1 MKIRDILRRGKGV
14 AFEFFPPKSEATEAS
29 LFEHLKLLEEIEPA
43 YVSVTYGA
51 GGSSRENTK
60 RIVQRIAEE
69 EKLTV
74 MAHLTCVG
82 HTRAEISGIVA
93 DYADCGIENI
103 MALRGDTPKGTD
115 IDPSKGELPHA
126 IDLVRLIRAEHGDK
140 FSIGGAVFPE
150 KHMESPDLDS
160 DIRALA
166 AKVDA
171 GVEFAVSQ
179 IFFVNKYFYALR
191 ERAEKAGIK
200 IPIIPGIMPFTSYTQ
215 IGRIAELSGAEVP
228 KELVNKLTSAAD
240 NDEEVYKI
248 GVDFS
253 TRQCMDLIDHG
264 SQFLHFFTLNKSN
277 ATLDIYKSI
286 RSRLE

>member
-1 MKIRDILRRGKGV
+1 MKIRDILRAGKGV

-29 LFEHLKLLEEIEPA
+29 LFEHLKLLEEIDPA

-51 GGSSRENTK
+51 GGSSRENTR
-60 RIVQRIAEE
+60 RIVRRIAEE

-93 DYADCGIENI
+93 DYAECGIENI

-126 IDLVRLIRAEHGDK
+126 SDLIRLIRAEHGDK

-150 KHMESPDLDS
+150 KHLESPDLEQ
-160 DIRALA
+160 DIRALQE
-166 AKVDA
+166 KVDA
-171 GVEFAVSQ
+171 GIEFAVSQ
-179 IFFVNKYFYALR
+179 MFFVNQYFYTLL

-200 IPIIPGIMPFTSYTQ
+200 IPIVPGIMPFTSYTQ
-215 IGRIAELSGAEVP
+215 IGKIAELSGAEIP
-228 KELVNKLTSAAD
+228 TDLVEKLTAAESG
-240 NDEEVYKI
+240 EEIYKI

-253 TRQCMDLIDHG
+253 IRQCMDLIDHG
-264 SQFLHFFTLNKSN
+264 FEFLHFFTLNKSN
-277 ATLDIYKSI
+277 ATLDIYKAI